1 MLLIAV
7 SLTSTPCGKNFSI
20 CQSACLLNYLYLNY
34 VWMGITFPAPE
45 KGVHS
50 AFSEANTAFSGACVL
65 KQRAVESSPE
75 LHTVMCPEGADRSNP
90 AM

>member
-1 MLLIAV
+1 
-7 SLTSTPCGKNFSI
+7 
-20 CQSACLLNYLYLNY
+20 
-34 VWMGITFPAPE
+34 MGITFPAPE